1 MDKSSEYHRDIFS
14 GMVAE
19 SLHKEG
25 YFGEE
30 YQVFAFLYRL
40 DGVTGLAVH
49 EDELS
54 CAQQSVQLLRQG
66 AIVSKYASRRVR
78 SPALAAQAHIELVQR
93 LSEEI
98 QMALAELFDAKVQAI
113 DALPQNDCCEAAIAE
128 YVQQDTGLNGQT
140 EALIGLLA
148 AAKRYHSLSPEG
160 YERLRAKLPA
170 YEEAAGKK
178 LYGYRWLQEGQWRAY
193 CNGYLPM
200 VLQKWQAHEQ
210 QKELVTPIISQQYPL
225 QSQPAMYLK
234 KEFEQYMLQVFDE
247 DYLRLYEQLLKNYR
261 DK

>member
-78 SPALAAQAHIELVQR
+78 SPALAAPGAYRVG
-93 LSEEI
+93 
-98 QMALAELFDAKVQAI
+98 
-113 DALPQNDCCEAAIAE
+113 AA
-128 YVQQDTGLNGQT
+128 
-140 EALIGLLA
+140 
-148 AAKRYHSLSPEG
+148 
-160 YERLRAKLPA
+160 
-170 YEEAAGKK
+170 
-178 LYGYRWLQEGQWRAY
+178 
-193 CNGYLPM
+193 
-200 VLQKWQAHEQ
+200 
-210 QKELVTPIISQQYPL
+210 
-225 QSQPAMYLK
+225 
-234 KEFEQYMLQVFDE
+234 FE
-247 DYLRLYEQLLKNYR
+247 
-261 DK
+261 